1 MPTSI
6 RGAVLVRTVSVWE
19 IMIQV
24 LTCHP
29 YATQTRLQSVDNKLV
44 LSGSLTGNSN

>member
-29 YATQTRLQSVDNKLV
+29 YASQTRLQSVDNKLA
-44 LSGSLTGNSN
+44 LSGSLTGHSY